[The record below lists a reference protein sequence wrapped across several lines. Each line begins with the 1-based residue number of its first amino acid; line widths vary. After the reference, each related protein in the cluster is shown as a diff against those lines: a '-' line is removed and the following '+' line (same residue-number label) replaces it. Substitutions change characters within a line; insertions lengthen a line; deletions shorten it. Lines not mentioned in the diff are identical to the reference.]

1 MRLLLLLL
9 AILLLSLLLLLL
21 LSGSPLPCLL
31 QQHLWSWSA
40 QHA

>member
-1 MRLLLLLL
+1 MRLLLL
-9 AILLLSLLLLLL
+9 AILLLAILLLLLLL

-31 QQHLWSWSA
+31 QQHLCSWSA